1 VRRALQQVVLVEK
14 HPRLGLLVVLQV
26 VSADGGVEACA
37 MNAASAA
44 IMDAAVPCRGVL
56 CSAASCSMAAPG
68 SSDEPFVVVA
78 DPTADELRACETQ
91 TVASFCFRGGRCPE
105 DLLFSNDASNDDQ
118 GAFILPPAARPDAEP
133 EVLHTT
139 SRGVYPSE
147 EAYCEA
153 TALTRDA
160 AANVFLFLR
169 DRFIEKTSANEG
181 RHAHAE
187 PNAIETRLDDARRE
201 RELSSRAKKT
211 LDPGSGG
218 FRRTFGGGGDDGDGA
233 TTMVE

>member
-1 VRRALQQVVLVEK
+1 
-14 HPRLGLLVVLQV
+14 
-26 VSADGGVEACA
+26 
-37 MNAASAA
+37 M
-44 IMDAAVPCRGVL
+44 
-56 CSAASCSMAAPG
+56 
-68 SSDEPFVVVA
+68 
-78 DPTADELRACETQ
+78 
-91 TVASFCFRGGRCPE
+91 
-105 DLLFSNDASNDDQ
+105 
-118 GAFILPPAARPDAEP
+118 PPAARPDAEP

-201 RELSSRAKKT
+201 REMSSRAKKT

-218 FRRTFGGGGDDGDGA
+218 FRRAFGGDGDDGDGA